1 MSSSGGIFPNTD
13 GDSEVSRLRE
23 GALDFGGGSLLI
35 DCRKSLLFDP
45 WVVRAENG

>member
-23 GALDFGGGSLLI
+23 GALDSGVES
-35 DCRKSLLFDP
+35 SY
-45 WVVRAENG
+45 